1 VCGVGGAD
9 NAYGCVGSGV
19 EHRSSDGKFRVFFVF
34 RSKRVD
40 KLPGWSLRSGT
51 FEHNHRA
58 WLGANIVVVGFVSW
72 LISPK
77 I

>member
-1 VCGVGGAD
+1 MHMDVLVPVWNTDPPMA
-9 NAYGCVGSGV
+9 SF
-19 EHRSSDGKFRVFFVF
+19 EKFFVF